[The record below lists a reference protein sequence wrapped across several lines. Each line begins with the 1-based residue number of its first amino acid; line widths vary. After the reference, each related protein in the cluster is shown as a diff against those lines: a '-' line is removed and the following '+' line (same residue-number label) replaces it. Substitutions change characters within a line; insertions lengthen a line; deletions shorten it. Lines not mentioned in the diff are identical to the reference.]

1 MIGSDFTL
9 RNERRDFVEWHRGR
23 APYVLWAL
31 DLDLPPVRARV
42 AAAAR
47 HLDGLLLD
55 GYRRQPHLTLSLRGF
70 PAGAA
75 PADDEHTAAGLA
87 ADLAALR
94 AAAPAP
100 FGCRLGGLDSFPS
113 APFLAV
119 DDPDE
124 GISALRRCLP
134 GVDYPGFCYV
144 PHVTVG
150 LYAGA
155 WPAADVRRRLA
166 AWDGGA
172 ALACTVGAVS
182 LLAYEPSDIGGP
194 LRCLG
199 RFCLASRTW
208 TGD

>member
-9 RNERRDFVEWHRGR
+9 ASERRDFVEWHRGR
-23 APYVLWAL
+23 APYVVWAL
-31 DLDLPPVRARV
+31 DLDTPPVRRRV
-42 AAAAR
+42 AAAAG

-55 GYRRQPHLTLSLRGF
+55 GYRRQPHVTLTLRGF
-70 PAGAA
+70 PAAGRAA
-75 PADDEHTAAGLA
+75 ADEYTAATLD
-87 ADLAALR
+87 ADLAVLR

-100 FGCRLGGLDSFPS
+100 FTCRLGGLDSFPS

-119 DDPDE
+119 DDPDG

-134 GVDYPGFCYV
+134 GVDYPGFRYL

-166 AWDGGA
+166 DWDGGA
-172 ALACTVGAVS
+172 ALACTVRAVG
-182 LLAYEPSDIGGP
+182 LLAYDPSDIGGP
-194 LRCLG
+194 LSRLG
-199 RFCLASRTW
+199 RFCLTRRTW
-208 TGD
+208 SAA